1 MPPLVVRIYGLVAY
15 PAGMRASTTPPM
27 LPAACA
33 RNDLV
38 HRSIMRGRERH
49 RIGLG
54 FLDKAGRTADAT
66 RVRTIY
72 WSVQLVMLGSA
83 WYEDDRG
90 TRERLLPGS
99 VFQRL
104 PDRVHTTTIDTASR
118 YVECFA
124 FLDPALW
131 RSGVSLGLL
140 DPRHPVRH
148 GLLDLGLVRRLNQVQ
163 DRLRHARS
171 EDLPDLALE
180 VMRLGGRMLRD
191 STSPTAATDR
201 AVEGLC
207 QCLADNPAGR
217 WSLPS
222 LARGT
227 GLSWE
232 RLRKL
237 FTARTGQSP
246 QSWRLHCRM
255 DRARELLL
263 ASDAPI
269 GDIASE
275 LGYPSAFAFSA
286 QFKRSVGIAPSRF
299 RGR

>member
-1 MPPLVVRIYGLVAY
+1 MRAVAVQPPL
-15 PAGMRASTTPPM
+15 PAVF
-27 LPAACA
+27 A
-33 RNDLV
+33 RSDLV

-54 FLDKAGRTADAT
+54 FIDKAGRTADAT
-66 RVRTIY
+66 QVRTIY
-72 WSVQLVMLGSA
+72 WSVQLVLRGSG

-104 PDRVHTTTIDTASR
+104 PDRIHTTTIDPASR
-118 YVECFA
+118 YVECYA

-140 DPRHPVRH
+140 DPRHAVRH
-148 GLLDLGLVRRLNQVQ
+148 GLVDLGLVRRVDQVLK
-163 DRLRHARS
+163 RLRSARS
-171 EDLPDLALE
+171 DELPDLALE

-191 STSPTAATDR
+191 SGSPTAAADR
-201 AVEGLC
+201 VIEALC
-207 QCLADNPAGR
+207 QRLSEDVANRGA
-217 WSLPS
+217 LPS
-222 LARGT
+222 LARGS

-263 ASDAPI
+263 GSDAS
-269 GDIASE
+269 IAAIADE

-286 QFKRSVGIAPSRF
+286 QFKRSVGMAPSRF
-299 RGR
+299 RGG

>member
-1 MPPLVVRIYGLVAY
+1 
-15 PAGMRASTTPPM
+15 
-27 LPAACA
+27 
-33 RNDLV
+33 
-38 HRSIMRGRERH
+38 MRGHERH

-54 FLDKAGRTADAT
+54 FIDKAGWTADAT

-72 WSVQLVMLGSA
+72 WSVQLVLRGSG

-104 PDRVHTTTIDTASR
+104 PDRSHTTTIDPASR

-124 FLDPALW
+124 FLDPDLW

-140 DPRHPVRH
+140 DLRHPVRH
-148 GLLDLGLVRRLNQVQ
+148 GQLDLGLVRRLDQVQ
-163 DRLRHARS
+163 DRLRNARP
-171 EDLPDLALE
+171 EDLADLALE

-191 STSPTAATDR
+191 STCPTAAADS
-201 AVEGLC
+201 AVDALC
-207 QCLADNPAGR
+207 HRLAEDPAGR
-217 WSLPS
+217 WALPG

-246 QSWRLHCRM
+246 QAWRLHCRM

-275 LGYPSAFAFSA
+275 LGYPSTFAFSA